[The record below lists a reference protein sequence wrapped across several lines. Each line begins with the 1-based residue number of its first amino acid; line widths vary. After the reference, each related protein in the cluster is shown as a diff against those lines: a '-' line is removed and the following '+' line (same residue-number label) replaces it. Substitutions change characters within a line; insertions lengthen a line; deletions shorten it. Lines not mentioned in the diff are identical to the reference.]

1 MAIVQRAVDIYYT
14 FRFLR
19 QLVTPWNET
28 KAYKLGLIDAD
39 GKVLRKAV
47 TPEEKDAYTLFFRLV
62 YNIKRL
68 LNKVPLVG
76 KTKLASYAAAL
87 WLIHENTNMSE
98 TAVFEGFKAFL
109 DQEGVELDNTLSES
123 KLWMTKDNNLLPG
136 KYKLSEHVVS
146 PVTGEV
152 IAFKGSMILVNEASA
167 VPQAS
172 FEGINIYSVYHTSSK
187 QKIYI
192 SIEDIYR

>member
-1 MAIVQRAVDIYYT
+1 MAIIQRAVDVYYT

-19 QLVTPWNET
+19 QLVTPWKET
-28 KAYKLGLIDAD
+28 KAYKLGLVDEN

-68 LNKVPLVG
+68 LNKVPFG

-87 WLIHENTNMSE
+87 WLVHENTQMSKS
-98 TAVFEGFKAFL
+98 AVYEGFKAFL
-109 DQEGVELDNTLSES
+109 EQEGVELDNTLSES
-123 KLWMTKDNNLLPG
+123 KAWMLKDDNLLPG
-136 KYKLSEHVVS
+136 KYKLAEHVVS
-146 PVTGEV
+146 PTTGEIV
-152 IAFKGSMILVNEASA
+152 AFKGSMIIVNEASS
-167 VPQAS
+167 VPQAD
-172 FEGINIYSVYHTSSK
+172 FEGINIYSVHHVSTK

-192 SIEDIYR
+192 TAEDIYR

>member
-1 MAIVQRAVDIYYT
+1 MAIIQRAVDVYYT

-28 KAYKLGLIDAD
+28 QAFKLGLIDEN
-39 GKVLRKAV
+39 GKVLRKPV

-87 WLIHENTNMSE
+87 WLIKENTKMSE
-98 TAVFEGFKAFL
+98 TAVAEGFKAFL
-109 DQEGVELDNTLSES
+109 EQEGIELDNTLTES
-123 KLWMTKDNNLLPG
+123 KLWMTKGVNLLPG
-136 KYKLSEHVVS
+136 KYKLAEHVVS
-146 PVTGEV
+146 PTTGEV
-152 IAFKGSMILVNEASA
+152 VAFKGSMIMVNEVAA
-167 VPQAS
+167 VPQAT
-172 FEGINIYSVYHTSSK
+172 FENVNIYSVYHVPTK

-192 SIEDIYR
+192 TVEDIYR